1 MKHYN
6 PVLESVSPDVGSS
19 FTCLKYSS
27 NENIKTNFWHYHP
40 EIELIF
46 LFGGSGKRQIG
57 SNISYFTDGD
67 LILIGSNLPHC
78 GMTNENTKNEYEV
91 VIQFSMDFLGSQ
103 FWKAPEM
110 MRISSLLEKAKS
122 GIVYGEEVK
131 KALKSRIDAL
141 TEASSL
147 TKLMILVEILDELS
161 QTQDYK
167 ILNASKYYL
176 QTQKEDNDRISVIFN
191 YVKDHFK
198 EQITLETVAELSN
211 MTVPSFC
218 RYFKKITNK
227 TFTQF
232 VNEYRITHSLKLLA
246 EQPMSITEVCFDSGF
261 NNFSY
266 FNKTFKEHTQKSPS
280 QYRKEFSN
288 ILA

>member
-1 MKHYN
+1 MKHH
-6 PVLESVSPDVGSS
+6 SPAFEAIKPNIGSS
-19 FTCLKYSS
+19 FTCLHFLK
-27 NENIKTNFWHYHP
+27 NENLKSHVWHYHP

-46 LFGGSGKRQIG
+46 VCGGSGKRQIG
-57 SNISYFTDGD
+57 SNISNFSNGD

-78 GMTNENTKNEYEV
+78 GMTNENTNNDYEV
-91 VIQFSMDFLGSQ
+91 VIQFSRNFLGNE
-103 FWKAPEM
+103 FWDAPEM
-110 MRISSLLEKAKS
+110 QRILSMLETAKS
-122 GIVYGEEVK
+122 GIVFGEKVK
-131 KALKSRIDAL
+131 KALKNKIRTLSELSYLDKLL
-141 TEASSL
+141 TF
-147 TKLMILVEILDELS
+147 IEILDELAH
-161 QTQDYK
+161 TKDFK
-167 ILNASKYYL
+167 ILNAGKYYL
-176 QTQKEDNDRISVIFN
+176 QTQKEDNDRINLIFN
-191 YVKDHFK
+191 HVKDNFK
-198 EQITLETVAELSN
+198 SQISLEEVAGLAT

-246 EQPMSITEVCFDSGF
+246 EQPMSITDICFESGF

-288 ILA
+288 IMA